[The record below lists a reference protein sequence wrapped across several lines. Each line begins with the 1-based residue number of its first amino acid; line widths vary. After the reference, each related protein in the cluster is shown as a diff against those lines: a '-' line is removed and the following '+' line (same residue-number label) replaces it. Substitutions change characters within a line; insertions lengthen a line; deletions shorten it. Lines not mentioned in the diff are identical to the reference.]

1 MLSIKFT
8 GWILAILLSSSVFAD
23 EVKMYSD
30 KVPSAEEMGSSL
42 FSSPSSSPVTESNA
56 PQGVK
61 MRSISF
67 GKPKNE
73 PVVTTETAQV
83 GAIGLPIKFAY
94 NSADVLDESKPY
106 LNEVGRMLNLP
117 EYSDQRL
124 VIEGHT
130 DALGSEG
137 YNQYLS
143 ERRAASVKSYL
154 QSHFNIA
161 ENRLFINGVG
171 ESQPL
176 PGTDPNSGVNRRVQ
190 LRKAP

>member
-1 MLSIKFT
+1 MLNIKYMSLS
-8 GWILAILLSSSVFAD
+8 LAILLSSSAIAD

-42 FSSPSSSPVTESNA
+42 FASEPGPAVGNNA

-73 PVVTTETAQV
+73 PVAAPAAQV

-94 NSADVLDESKPY
+94 NSADVLEESKPY

-130 DALGSEG
+130 DALGSES

-154 QSHFNIA
+154 KNNFNIA

-171 ESQPL
+171 ENQPL
-176 PGTDPNSGVNRRVQ
+176 PGTDPNSGLNRRVQ
-190 LRKAP
+190 FRKAP